1 MGHLVGMPFFP
12 LFILFMELKARMTK
26 WFAIPFSSGPCFFRT
41 LQLLYAGQE
50 SKIEPHMEQQNGSK
64 LGKEYVKA
72 VYCHP
77 AYLTDTQNTSL
88 EMPYCKN
95 YKLES
100 KLLGEITK
108 ISDMYMT
115 PL

>member
-1 MGHLVGMPFFP
+1 MQVRKQQLE
-12 LFILFMELKARMTK
+12 LDMEHQTV
-26 WFAIPFSSGPCFFRT
+26 
-41 LQLLYAGQE
+41 
-50 SKIEPHMEQQNGSK
+50 SKS
-64 LGKEYVKA
+64 GKEYVKA

-88 EMPYCKN
+88 EMPYWKN

-108 ISDMYMT
+108 ISDM
-115 PL
+115 

>member
-12 LFILFMELKARMTK
+12 LFILFMELKARMMK

-88 EMPYCKN
+88 EMPDWKN

-100 KLLGEITK
+100 NCWEK
-108 ISDMYMT
+108 
-115 PL
+115 